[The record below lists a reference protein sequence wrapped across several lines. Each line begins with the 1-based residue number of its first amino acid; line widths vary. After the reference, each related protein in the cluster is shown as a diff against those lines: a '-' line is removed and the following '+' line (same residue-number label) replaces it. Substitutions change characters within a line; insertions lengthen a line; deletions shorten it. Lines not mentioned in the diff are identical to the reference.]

1 MIDLTLGAEC
11 VAEGDNGSSYRG
23 DVAVT
28 ETGVV
33 CEKWDTKKKSGTL
46 YPEK

>member
-28 ETGVV
+28 ETGIV
-33 CEKWDTKKKSGTL
+33 CEKWDTKQKSETL